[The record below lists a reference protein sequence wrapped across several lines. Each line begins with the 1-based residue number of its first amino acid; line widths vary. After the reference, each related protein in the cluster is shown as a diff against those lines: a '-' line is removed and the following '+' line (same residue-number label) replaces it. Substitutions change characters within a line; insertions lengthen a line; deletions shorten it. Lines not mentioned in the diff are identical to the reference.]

1 MLVSVP
7 APYNY
12 MLASLADFRNQD
24 MSGNYFP
31 SRTKILLLFML
42 TDNPLDTQGEVGR
55 PSKVVLQEQAF
66 THLLSFY
73 LDVTK
78 LDLNAQ

>member
-1 MLVSVP
+1 
-7 APYNY
+7 
-12 MLASLADFRNQD
+12 
-24 MSGNYFP
+24 MSGIYFP

-42 TDNPLDTQGEVGR
+42 TDNLLDTQGEVGR

-66 THLLSFY
+66 THLLSFF